1 MERLLG
7 TLVADVADLGTSHE
21 WSLRRV
27 TLADGRRVFVKEARR
42 RIDGLFAAEA
52 AGLRWLRDGWRQ
64 ATGAETPRVPGTP
77 GEKSREKT
85 PDEETP
91 GEKTFGGE
99 TPAAKASVEG
109 TQEEESSGGARPREK
124 TPGGKSSGDEE
135 SGPVPEVLAV
145 DDTRL
150 VLPWIESGSPTPEAA
165 ERFGRELAVLHGAGA
180 EAYGAPWR
188 GYIAS
193 LPLDNARGSSWPEWY
208 AERRVLPYVRMAV
221 NCGALSAGDAAE
233 LERAAERIPD
243 VAGPEEPPARIHGD
257 LWSGNLLWGRDRAW
271 LIDPAAH
278 AGHRETDLAMLAL
291 FGAPQLER
299 ILAAYDETAPLAD
312 GWRARVPLHQLHP
325 LLVHVVLFGSSYRAQ
340 TLAAARSV
348 LTS

>member
-7 TLVADVADLGTSHE
+7 TPVADVAELGTSHE

-64 ATGAETPRVPGTP
+64 AAGTETPGEGTP
-77 GEKSREKT
+77 GE
-85 PDEETP
+85 
-91 GEKTFGGE
+91 
-99 TPAAKASVEG
+99 
-109 TQEEESSGGARPREK
+109 QPREK
-124 TPGGKSSGDEE
+124 TPGGEAPGEGTPEAKVSGEE
-135 SGPVPEVLAV
+135 ASGPVPEVLAV
-145 DDTRL
+145 DDTTL

-193 LPLDNARGSSWPEWY
+193 LPLDNAQGSSWPEWY

-221 NCGALSAGDAAE
+221 DRGALSAGDAAQ

-257 LWSGNLLWGRDRAW
+257 LWSGNLLWGRDRVW

-312 GWRARVPLHQLHP
+312 GRRARVPLHQLHP
-325 LLVHVVLFGSSYRAQ
+325 LLVHVVLFGSSYRSQ

-348 LTS
+348 LTA